1 MTTNIDLAKI
11 SFSAAKI
18 LVVGDVMLDQYWHG
32 STSRISPEAPV
43 PIVKINSNDNR
54 LGGAAN
60 VAKNLVALG
69 CQVKLLGVIGNDEA
83 GKIILNLLQKQNV
96 THNLLTLEN
105 FSTVTK
111 LRVLCKHQ
119 QMMRLDHEDEL
130 EDLNL
135 ESLKA
140 IYDQFASEVSNFD
153 VLVLSDYA
161 KGVLYNPC
169 PYIEVANAFGIPVI
183 IDPKSND
190 FSLYRGAAIV
200 KPNLLEFEKIV
211 GKSSTLEIMVAKARN
226 LLKLHSIGCLIITRG
241 AEGISIV
248 PSTGD
253 ATHLPAVSSE
263 VYDVTGAGDTVLAV
277 LAAGISSGLN
287 LVQTAYL
294 STIAAG
300 LVVSKVGTC
309 TVSLQDIKNT
319 LKKNDKK
326 KSDNLPLGILPESIL
341 IKVIKQSQECGEKVV
356 FVNGC
361 YDLIHYGHI
370 RYLEKSK
377 ALGDRLVVGV
387 NTDVS
392 VKRLKGTK
400 RPLYNEQQRMEVLA
414 ALKAVDW
421 VVTFDENTPGRL
433 VESLNPNILAKSD
446 EHFKSIDDI
455 PASEGVDHVLRNGGT
470 VHLISRTADCS
481 SSKVLE
487 FMTENQ

>member
-1 MTTNIDLAKI
+1 MTANIDLTNLN
-11 SFSAAKI
+11 FSAAKI

-43 PIVKINSNDNR
+43 PVVKINNTDNR

-69 CQVKLLGVIGNDEA
+69 CQVKLLGAIGNDDA
-83 GKIILNLLQKQNV
+83 GKIILNLLQTQNLA
-96 THNLLTLEN
+96 HNLSTLEN

-130 EDLNL
+130 EALNL
-135 ESLKA
+135 GSLKA
-140 IYDQFASEVSNFD
+140 IYDRFASELSNFD
-153 VLVLSDYA
+153 ILVLSDYA
-161 KGVLYNPC
+161 KGVLYNPR

-190 FSLYRGAAIV
+190 FSLYRGATIV

-211 GKSSTLEIMVAKARN
+211 GKSATLEVMVTKALD
-226 LLKLHSIGCLIITRG
+226 LLNLHSIDCLIITRG
-241 AEGISIV
+241 ADGITIV
-248 PSTGD
+248 TSTG
-253 ATHLPAVSSE
+253 AVTHLPAVSSE

-277 LAAGISSGLN
+277 LAAGVSSGLDV
-287 LVQTAYL
+287 VQAAHL

-300 LVVSKVGTC
+300 LVVGKVGTC
-309 TVSLQDIKNT
+309 SVSLQEIKNT
-319 LKKNDKK
+319 LQPNN
-326 KSDNLPLGILPESIL
+326 NLPFGILPEPIL
-341 IKVIKQSQECGEKVV
+341 SDVIKQSQERGETVV

-361 YDLIHYGHI
+361 YDFIHYGHI
-370 RYLEKSK
+370 RYLEKAR

-387 NTDVS
+387 NTDAS
-392 VKRLKGTK
+392 VKRLKGPD
-400 RPLYNEQQRMEVLA
+400 RPMYNEKQRMEVLA

-433 VESLNPNILAKSD
+433 VESLNPNILAKGD
-446 EHFKSIDDI
+446 EHFKSIAEI
-455 PASEGVDHVLRNGGT
+455 PASEGVAHVLRHGGS
-470 VHLISRTADCS
+470 VHLISRTVDCS
-481 SSKVLE
+481 SSKMIE
-487 FMTENQ
+487 FMAENQ